1 MKISKLSG
9 AINPSPTLKLNDEA
23 RRLRESGEP
32 VINLSVG
39 EPKNRAPQSAVD
51 ALIREGTAGN
61 FKYAP
66 SDGNP
71 DLKESIAVYTKTHYN
86 RSPAASNIVVST
98 GAKHTLFNV
107 LYSIVDP
114 GSEVIILT
122 PYWVSYPEM
131 IRMVGGTPVVVD
143 VDLET
148 FQPTP
153 DNVLSRIVPHT
164 RAIIIN
170 SPNNPSGAVYPAN
183 FIAQI
188 AQYCEENEI
197 YLIMDDIYHR
207 LVFGNIT
214 AANAYTYTDREIDDS
229 YIIVINGVSKL
240 YGMTGLR
247 IGWCIA
253 NTQVAKTMTKIQSQV
268 TSCPSTVSQA
278 AAVGALNGDQA
289 CVDDL
294 LAVIRRNR
302 EICLSALSEIPG
314 VRIAP
319 PDGTFYSLP
328 DFSAYDTDSNRLAQF
343 LLTKALVC
351 GVPGA
356 PFGADGHLRFSF
368 SGSADELE
376 EGLRRVRWALD
387 PEAPSELNIGSRKLV
402 KDWH

>member
-1 MKISKLSG
+1 MKISKLAS
-9 AINPSPTLKLNDEA
+9 AISDSPTLKLNDEA

-39 EPKNRAPQSAVD
+39 EPKNKAPQSAVD

-61 FKYAP
+61 IKYAP
-66 SDGNP
+66 SGGNP
-71 DLKESIAVYTKTHYN
+71 DLKESICGYTKAFYN
-86 RSPAASNIVVST
+86 RDPAPNNIVVST
-98 GAKHTLFNV
+98 GAKHTLYNV

-131 IRMVGGTPVVVD
+131 IRMVGGTPVIVD
-143 VDLET
+143 VDLAT
-148 FQPTP
+148 FQPTA
-153 DNVLSRIVPHT
+153 DDVLAYFGPNT

-170 SPNNPSGAVYPAN
+170 SPNNPSGAVYPAD

-188 AQYCEENEI
+188 AQYCEQNEI

-207 LVFGNIT
+207 LVFGSIT
-214 AANAYTYTDREIDDS
+214 AANVYNFSDRDLNDS

-253 NTQVAKTMTKIQSQV
+253 SSQVAKTMTKIQSQV
-268 TSCPSTVSQA
+268 TSCPSTVAQA
-278 AAVGALNGDQA
+278 AAVGALNGDQS

-294 LAVIRRNR
+294 LSVIRHNR
-302 EICLSALSEIPG
+302 EICLTGLNDIPN
-314 VRIAP
+314 VRIVP
-319 PDGTFYSLP
+319 PDGTFYSLA
-328 DFSAYDTDSNRLAQF
+328 DFSAHDPDSNRLAQF
-343 LLTKALVC
+343 LLNKALVC

-368 SGSADELE
+368 SGAVNELE

-387 PEAPSELNIGSRKLV
+387 PQAPSELQISGRTLV
-402 KDWH
+402 KDWL

>member
-1 MKISKLSG
+1 MKISKLAS
-9 AINPSPTLKLNDEA
+9 AISDSPTLKLNDEA

-39 EPKNRAPQSAVD
+39 EPKNKAPQSAID
-51 ALIREGTAGN
+51 ALIRAGSAGK

-66 SDGNP
+66 SGGNP
-71 DLKESIAVYTKTHYN
+71 DLKEAITDYTKTYYD
-86 RSPAASNIVVST
+86 RTPAPSNIVVST

-114 GSEVIILT
+114 ADEVILLT

-131 IRMVGGTPVVVD
+131 VRMVGGTPVVVN
-143 VDLET
+143 VDLSS
-148 FQPTP
+148 FQPIVE
-153 DNVLSRIVPHT
+153 DVLKLIGPKT
-164 RAIIIN
+164 RAVIIN
-170 SPNNPSGAVYPAN
+170 SPNNPSGAVYSED

-188 AQYCEENEI
+188 AQYCEQNKI

-207 LVFGNIT
+207 LVFGGVE
-214 AANAYTYTDREIDDS
+214 AANVYSYTDREIDDS
-229 YIIVINGVSKL
+229 YFIVINGVSKL

-253 NTQVAKTMTKIQSQV
+253 NSQVAKTMTKIQSQV
-268 TSCPSTVSQA
+268 TSCPSTVAQA
-278 AAVGALNGDQA
+278 AAVGALTGNQA

-294 LAVIRRNR
+294 LAVIRSNR
-302 EICLSALSEIPG
+302 TVCLDGLNDIPG

-319 PDGTFYSLP
+319 PDGTFYSLA
-328 DFSAYDTDSNRLAQF
+328 DFSAHDPDSNRLAQF
-343 LLTKALVC
+343 LLEKALVC

-368 SGSADELE
+368 SGAVDELE

-387 PEAPSELNIGSRKLV
+387 PEAPSELQIGSRKLT
-402 KDWH
+402 KDWL

>member
-1 MKISKLSG
+1 MKISKLAG

-66 SDGNP
+66 SGGNP
-71 DLKESIAVYTKTHYN
+71 DLKEAIAVYTKTHYN

-114 GSEVIILT
+114 DSEVIILT

-131 IRMVGGTPVVVD
+131 IRMVGGTPVIVD

-153 DNVLSRIVPHT
+153 DNVLSRIGPNT

-170 SPNNPSGAVYPAN
+170 SPNNPSGAVYPAD
-183 FIAQI
+183 FIALI

-207 LVFGNIT
+207 LVFGNVT

-268 TSCPSTVSQA
+268 TSCSSTVSQA

-302 EICLSALSEIPG
+302 EICLSALFEIPG

-351 GVPGA
+351 CVPGA

-368 SGSADELE
+368 SGAADELE
-376 EGLRRVRWALD
+376 EGLRRIRWALD